1 MPAPKYPHRIP
12 ASARLD
18 PCRRRDDAV
27 PDATETVPKLIRLWD
42 ESNSTCRGA
51 RGGAVRVAAACLS
64 RSVYG
69 VALNERDWVSA
80 RRISPAPPG
89 RGANAATIRCGFLRF
104 ICRTISRLRQAILAE
119 PASRAIVV
127 WKKRAVSAGPGGKE
141 NRADFSGF
149 SPWPTKWQTS
159 SCPARPVSLFPIR
172 A

>member
-18 PCRRRDDAV
+18 PYRRRDDAV

-69 VALNERDWVSA
+69 VALNERDWCFGKKDQS
-80 RRISPAPPG
+80 
-89 RGANAATIRCGFLRF
+89 GATM
-104 ICRTISRLRQAILAE
+104 
-119 PASRAIVV
+119 ASRQCGDDSM
-127 WKKRAVSAGPGGKE
+127 R
-141 NRADFSGF
+141 
-149 SPWPTKWQTS
+149 
-159 SCPARPVSLFPIR
+159 FPPFHMPDH
-172 A
+172 